1 MGSILM
7 PGYLRWDGFKYV
19 LDPTVEIVGPAGP
32 PGPSLPGPAGPAGP
46 TGPGGN
52 IKNHG
57 TPLVHNPYETLNFVG
72 NAVVASD
79 AGAVATITINTSTI
93 QQNGASLPLE
103 PNINFINAQVFDDP
117 GNSATKILNTPGI
130 VPVNNST
137 PGTLTNT
144 LTVAEC
150 DTSTGTCSVTFP
162 ALDSSIFDGLIL
174 SVYDIANNASGNAV
188 TVHPS
193 AGTQIE
199 DPNSPG
205 SFGSGPVSIA
215 VSSFS
220 ATWILAFGLGKWKL
234 LTRFPDS
241 LF

>member
-1 MGSILM
+1 MGL
-7 PGYLRWDGFKYV
+7 LF
-19 LDPTVEIVGPAGP
+19 LFE
-32 PGPSLPGPAGPAGP
+32 
-46 TGPGGN
+46 
-52 IKNHG
+52 
-57 TPLVHNPYETLNFVG
+57 
-72 NAVVASD
+72 
-79 AGAVATITINTSTI
+79 NT
-93 QQNGASLPLE
+93 
-103 PNINFINAQVFDDP
+103 INFINAQVFDDP

-174 SVYDIANNASGNAV
+174 SVYDIASSASGNAV

-199 DPNSPG
+199 
-205 SFGSGPVSIA
+205 VTQA
-215 VSSFS
+215 CARS
-220 ATWILAFGLGKWKL
+220 ATTLSPSNRTRESCRSPIRASIGLP
-234 LTRFPDS
+234 RCSSRPR
-241 LF
+241 